1 MKDLQTTRSPDSFRY
16 KDELCCNFYLIFLL
30 SWPGPI
36 GRQIEIK
43 NRKSPLLGACLGE
56 LNDAKRNFV
65 KWQKIFGT

>member
-30 SWPGPI
+30 SRPWPI

-43 NRKSPLLGACLGE
+43 NRKPPLLGACLGE
-56 LNDAKRNFV
+56 
-65 KWQKIFGT
+65 